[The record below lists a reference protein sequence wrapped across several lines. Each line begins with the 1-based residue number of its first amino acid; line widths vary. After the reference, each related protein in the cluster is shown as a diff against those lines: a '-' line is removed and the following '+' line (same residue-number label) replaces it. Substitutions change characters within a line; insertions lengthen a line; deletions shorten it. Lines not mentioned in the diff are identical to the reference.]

1 MAESER
7 KTTSEERRDSP
18 TSPPVTKIC
27 PRCGARFECFHS
39 AACWCASVRLDET
52 ARRELA
58 ARYDDCLCPDCLAAI
73 TAGISLESGRAE

>member
-1 MAESER
+1 MAEAER
-7 KTTSEERRDSP
+7 ETTTKECRDSP
-18 TSPPVTKIC
+18 TSSFVTKIC
-27 PRCGARFECFHS
+27 PRCGARFECLHS

-73 TAGISLESGRAE
+73 AAGTPLESGRAE